1 MVIVQS
7 KRQDGGGQSRRV
19 LMQPGWQNSGSEHW
33 QTLWERRLGESATR
47 VEQRDWAHP
56 DKVEWVATL
65 KAYVLADERP
75 AIIIAHSLGCIATAM
90 LLADDGL
97 ADAGPARS
105 RVAGAVLVAP
115 ADTERPDVDPV
126 LADFTPI
133 PKGALGIPTLV
144 IASSNDSYCA
154 VERARSFA
162 NVWKADLHILDQAG
176 HINTEAGFGAWPE
189 GWELVEGW
197 IARRI
202 VREHEEERTIE

>member
-1 MVIVQS
+1 MVIIQIE
-7 KRQDGGGQSRRV
+7 RQDGEIRRPRV
-19 LMQPGWQNSGSEHW
+19 LMQPGWQNSGPEHW
-33 QTLWERRLGESATR
+33 QTLWERRFGASATR
-47 VEQRDWAHP
+47 VEQRDWSHP
-56 DKVEWVATL
+56 DRAEWAAML

-90 LLADDGL
+90 LIADAEL

-144 IASSNDSYCA
+144 IASSNDPYCA

-162 NVWKADLHILDQAG
+162 DRWKADLHILQQAG

-202 VREHEEERTIE
+202 VREHEEERPIE